1 VRDARDALNQQQRIA
16 NICHDHAV
24 SLCAQVELGA
34 ACHEKESRSCLDQ
47 FGITDVSPSPE
58 FGIYLVHVSFELIE
72 DEATRQRFQTIP
84 TKLQLPR
91 EDIDRLI
98 DIAPELLNEDPEFHT
113 LIRDLGARVAD

>member
-1 VRDARDALNQQQRIA
+1 VSAR
-16 NICHDHAV
+16 
-24 SLCAQVELGA
+24 
-34 ACHEKESRSCLDQ
+34 CLDQ
-47 FGITDVSPSPE
+47 FGLTDVDPPPE

-98 DIAPELLNEDPEFHT
+98 EVAPELLNEEPDFHA